1 MSHIEEG
8 AGLYIHFPFCTKLC
22 HYCDFNVYSVPDI
35 PQQDYTDAVIKE
47 LQSRGYLLGDRVI
60 HSIFLGGGTPSLWET
75 AQVKRVLDVVKNEFS
90 LSNDVEISV
99 EMNPNETS
107 PKILDGFREAGCNRV
122 SLGIQSLRDDLLK
135 NMARRHSAKQAIE
148 ALIWIGKAGFK
159 SFSGDLIFGLPG
171 QTLAMWTEDLQQV
184 LEMGVPHLSTYNLM
198 VEHGTPL
205 YLQVKR
211 GKVTLPEDQLQVEML
226 TEGRRLIRQKGL
238 SPYEI
243 SNSSIKGHESVH
255 NEVYWSGA
263 AYLGIGAGS
272 HGFLPESG
280 GGKRQANIRK
290 FTHYMKAINEKGT
303 AIHDEEAVD
312 ASTHAI
318 ELMMTGL
325 RRTNGV
331 DISEVAQQTRH
342 NRDTLFH
349 EEIQE
354 LLEEGLLARTASRLV
369 IPEEHIPVSD
379 SIFLRFF

>member
-1 MSHIEEG
+1 MSRIEEG
-8 AGLYIHFPFCTKLC
+8 AGLYIHFPFCSKLC
-22 HYCDFNVYSVPDI
+22 HYCDFNVYAVPDI

-47 LQSRGYLLGDRVI
+47 LRSRGHLLGDKLI

-75 AQVKRVLDVVKNEFS
+75 SQVKRVLDVVKEQFS
-90 LSNDVEISV
+90 LSNNVEISV

-107 PKILDGFREAGCNRV
+107 PEILDGFRKAGCNRV

-135 NMARRHSAKQAIE
+135 NMARRHSARQAIE
-148 ALIWIGKAGFK
+148 ALRWIKKAGFN
-159 SFSGDLIFGLPG
+159 SFSADLIFGLPG
-171 QTLAMWTEDLQQV
+171 QSLDMWTEDLQQV

-211 GKVTLPEDQLQVEML
+211 GQVSLPEDNLQVDML
-226 TEGRRLIRQKGL
+226 TEGRKLIRQSGL

-243 SNSSIKGHESVH
+243 SNSAIQGHESVH

-263 AYLGIGAGS
+263 AYLGVGAGS

-290 FTHYMKAINEKGT
+290 FTHYMNAIDEKGT
-303 AIHDEEAVD
+303 AIQEEETVD
-312 ASTHAI
+312 PSTHAI

-325 RRTNGV
+325 RRTDGV
-331 DISEVAQQTRH
+331 DIAEVAHQTLH
-342 NRDTLFH
+342 NRDKLFRGEI
-349 EEIQE
+349 EE
-354 LLEEGLLARTASRLV
+354 LVREGLLERIASRLV